1 MIDIKKMKV
10 QFKNF
15 YKNTEGQRDY
25 PYVFFYLFPLFAWSQ
40 TNNQDATIYFGWLW
54 FVITFKYKLK

>member
-1 MIDIKKMKV
+1 MKV